1 MKLFVLLT
9 CLFIFFSCSET
20 PDNAPIDHNSSLE
33 GYVTFEDG
41 SPDSISAN
49 IILYRQ
55 GETNAI
61 RQTQSDT
68 IGFYQFED
76 LTSGIFQINFFA
88 TEHET
93 VSMYDTLFI
102 NETTIADTVQ
112 LNYIQTIQFKEITI
126 DGEID
131 EGWKSSYINTH
142 PSSWSEVNNFDDL
155 YIARDNTNL
164 YIAIDGG
171 FDAGGNTINIYIDKD
186 YGDGTG
192 LNDFSNIAGGAY
204 GDHLRKNISTT
215 SEFGADVAFTAWE
228 LNYEIG
234 VVSLE
239 DESNVEQNIIEE
251 SNISL
256 NNNVIEFSIPFTAF
270 YTNGE
275 IPMGEK
281 IALVAIIGGGDEDSF
296 ADDSIPQPEEGFTGS
311 FTTVFSITY

>member
-1 MKLFVLLT
+1 MLSQQGLL
-9 CLFIFFSCSET
+9 IISSCSKT
-20 PDNAPIDHNSSLE
+20 PGEPPIDHNSSLE

-41 SPDSISAN
+41 SPDGISAN

-126 DGEID
+126 DGEIE

-142 PSSWSEVNNFDDL
+142 PSSWSEVNNYDDL

-164 YIAIDGG
+164 YIVPEGHFFVMGDNRDNSQDSR
-171 FDAGGNTINIYIDKD
+171 FTNIVGYIPIENLVGKAQ
-186 YGDGTG
+186 
-192 LNDFSNIAGGAY
+192 FI
-204 GDHLRKNISTT
+204 
-215 SEFGADVAFTAWE
+215 FF
-228 LNYEIG
+228 
-234 VVSLE
+234 SLE
-239 DESNVEQNIIEE
+239 NSRFLE
-251 SNISL
+251 L
-256 NNNVIEFSIPFTAF
+256 WKWP
-270 YTNGE
+270 
-275 IPMGEK
+275 K
-281 IALVAIIGGGDEDSF
+281 AIRTKRLFMQI
-296 ADDSIPQPEEGFTGS
+296 Q
-311 FTTVFSITY
+311 